1 MVKINEKLSSHEKYK
16 YDIKESNYME
26 YVKINGTK
34 MVNKPI
40 GLAIRNNNARYYII
54 EKDGIFLDDFCVY
67 NENNLIAINKKYLFN
82 EALLNMIINI
92 LKNNYEFIMLHNPIE
107 NTNDFDRI
115 NEIFEERMIEE
126 VKQGNYM
133 YQQILIKI

>member
-1 MVKINEKLSSHEKYK
+1 MVKREEKLSNHEKNK
-16 YDIKESNYME
+16 YDIKESTYME

-40 GLAIRNNNARYYII
+40 GFAIRNNNARYYII
-54 EKDGIFLDDFCVY
+54 EKDGIFLDDFCIY
-67 NENNLIAINKKYLFN
+67 NENNLITINKKYLFN
-82 EALLNMIINI
+82 EELLNVVINF

-107 NTNDFDRI
+107 NTNEFDRI
-115 NEIFEERMIEE
+115 KEIFEEITIEE
-126 VKQGNYM
+126 VKQRNYM